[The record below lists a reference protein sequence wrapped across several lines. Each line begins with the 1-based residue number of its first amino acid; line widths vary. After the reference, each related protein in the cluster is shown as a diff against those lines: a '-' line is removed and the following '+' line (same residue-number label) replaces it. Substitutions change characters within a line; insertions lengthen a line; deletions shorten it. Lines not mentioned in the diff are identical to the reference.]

1 MNLIREPRSGEL
13 ANTSNPIRAHYD
25 ELNKSLGVGENPL
38 FVNAPVDAVF
48 CNAVGDEKPLFYTD
62 AGVNPKWLTNED
74 LEKIKAAHPEN
85 ILDDEQQF
93 DLFSFMVG
101 SMSPS
106 LRDLGVQSW
115 SQLLEKID
123 SPNVEHLSKL
133 LGFIDSH
140 KTNLTAS
147 LGGILKIAVNRT
159 QSIQV
164 ANGANNGT
172 VLLMGETAW
181 NRDKMVV
188 WHTIRNAR
196 SQVQASSPFR
206 QDGGGNIGAVYDMQI
221 GFQDGEM
228 PKVLRLNKFVYLLA
242 RHGLGEMTN
251 ETTSADQIYLT
262 PADYVKHIYI
272 NDPILRTEQQQLEAD
287 NFVIRNRLD
296 GFQNLV
302 GKRIAAI
309 QTKLVEMDI
318 AGGFDDVLKSIDTY
332 K

>member
-38 FVNAPVDAVF
+38 FVNAPDDAIF
-48 CNAVGDEKPLFYTD
+48 CNTVGDEKPLFYTS
-62 AGVNPKWLTNED
+62 GSEGKKWLTSND
-74 LEKIKAAHPEN
+74 LEGIKEAHPEN
-85 ILDDEQQF
+85 ILNDEQQF

-101 SMSPS
+101 SMSPTI
-106 LRDLGVQSW
+106 RDLGMQSW
-115 SQLLEKID
+115 SQLVEKVD
-123 SPNVEHLSKL
+123 SPKVGNLTKL

-147 LGGILKIAVNRT
+147 LGGILKISVNRT

-164 ANGANNGT
+164 ANGANDGT

-242 RHGLGEMTN
+242 RQGLGEMTN
-251 ETTSADQIYLT
+251 ETTSADQTYLT
-262 PADYVKHIYI
+262 PADYMKHIYS
-272 NDPILRTEQQQLEAD
+272 NDPIQRAEQQQVEID
-287 NFVIRNRLD
+287 NFIIRNRLD
-296 GFQNLV
+296 GYQGLVQTQIGNIQN
-302 GKRIAAI
+302 
-309 QTKLVEMDI
+309 KLLEMDK